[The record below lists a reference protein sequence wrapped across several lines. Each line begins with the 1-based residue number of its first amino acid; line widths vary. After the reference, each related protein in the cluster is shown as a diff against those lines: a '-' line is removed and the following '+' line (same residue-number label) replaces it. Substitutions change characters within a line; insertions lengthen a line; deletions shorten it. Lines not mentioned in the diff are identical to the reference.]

1 MIRQLSE
8 PPSHVKFDEPR
19 QSGRGRETKRSFGQ
33 GVVKTCVYWGSFKRE
48 TLVCIGGEG
57 LAVGSWRNF
66 SSARK
71 ITQIPFIKRPER
83 FKVAVISNF
92 HGKIRGRLLRY
103 YAN

>member
-1 MIRQLSE
+1 MNRVNRGGGGKRREVSDKVLS
-8 PPSHVKFDEPR
+8 R
-19 QSGRGRETKRSFGQ
+19 
-33 GVVKTCVYWGSFKRE
+33 
-48 TLVCIGGEG
+48 LVCIGARLKGKRLCAFGGEG